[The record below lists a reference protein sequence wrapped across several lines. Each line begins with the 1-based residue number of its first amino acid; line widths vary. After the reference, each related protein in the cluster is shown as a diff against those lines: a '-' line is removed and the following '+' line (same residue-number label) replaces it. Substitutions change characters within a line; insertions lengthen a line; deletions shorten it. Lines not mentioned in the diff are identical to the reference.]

1 MTTTTK
7 QQPAA
12 PGVADALATVR
23 AAMREADVTVTRLE
37 MGPFAQPVTFELRQR
52 VETFLA
58 TAKRKGLGAIK
69 IENAYVLRAM
79 VIITDPRS

>member
-12 PGVADALATVR
+12 PGVADA
-23 AAMREADVTVTRLE
+23 
-37 MGPFAQPVTFELRQR
+37 
-52 VETFLA
+52 LA